1 MRLSLVLLVTAALFL
16 LADTSARSTDLTTRQ
31 HLRQKV
37 TLSNAVGASDLG
49 NLGGQAFL
57 RVLKSV
63 EAVDASE
70 GPEEER
76 GLNGLFG
83 WTKLNNL
90 RKAERIKEIK
100 EALAIAKV
108 QVKVAAEAAAKA
120 AAKAKEVKRIADQL
134 DDVTVENMLKD
145 PVFKDSVFKA
155 WHKDNIH
162 PQLVFDSLALPRKYT
177 TAKWIKIGVAYTDY
191 ATKMAMAAARI
202 T

>member
-1 MRLSLVLLVTAALFL
+1 MTLTRIPRFFCREAALFL

-31 HLRQKV
+31 RLRQKV

-76 GLNGLFG
+76 GLNGLSG

-162 PQLVFDSLALPRKYT
+162 PQLVFDSLLYLESTQPPGGQDRRSIYCLCHED
-177 TAKWIKIGVAYTDY
+177 GDGCC
-191 ATKMAMAAARI
+191 
-202 T
+202 